1 MKTNDWRKEVL
12 SGANV
17 AQFQI
22 YCSESVSCSLLLAA
36 KGDNLVFLSSSDPGG
51 RIFDGLKTIKRV
63 FLLFNNNFIF
73 IHNVSLSVYVC
84 LCVWRGF
91 NFSTGLKKY
100 IHIKNIKQV
109 LAYLQ
114 NTYSEDLS
122 NLQTVCLS
130 NPCPMNN
137 RNPI

>member
-73 IHNVSLSVYVC
+73 IHKVSPGVYVC
-84 LCVWRGF
+84 LCVREGVQFQHWLKKIYTYK
-91 NFSTGLKKY
+91 NIKKSTGLSSE
-100 IHIKNIKQV
+100 
-109 LAYLQ
+109 YLLRRFVKLT
-114 NTYSEDLS
+114 NSVSVKSLS
-122 NLQTVCLS
+122 HE
-130 NPCPMNN
+130 
-137 RNPI
+137 

>member
-1 MKTNDWRKEVL
+1 MNTNDWRKEVL

-51 RIFDGLKTIKRV
+51 RIFDGSKTIKRA

-84 LCVWRGF
+84 LCVWEGVQF
-91 NFSTGLKKY
+91 QYWLKKIYTFKKYKTSTGLSSE
-100 IHIKNIKQV
+100 
-109 LAYLQ
+109 YLLRRFVKLT
-114 NTYSEDLS
+114 NSVSVKSLS
-122 NLQTVCLS
+122 HE
-130 NPCPMNN
+130 
-137 RNPI
+137 

>member
-1 MKTNDWRKEVL
+1 MNTNDWRKEVL

-22 YCSESVSCSLLLAA
+22 YCSESVSCPLLLAA

-63 FLLFNNNFIF
+63 FLLFNSNFIF
-73 IHNVSLSVYVC
+73 IHNLSLGVYVC
-84 LCVWRGF
+84 LCVGGGF

-100 IHIKNIKQV
+100 MHMKNIKSTG
-109 LAYLQ
+109 LS
-114 NTYSEDLS
+114 SEFPLRIFVKLTHSISVKSLS
-122 NLQTVCLS
+122 HE
-130 NPCPMNN
+130 
-137 RNPI
+137 

>member
-1 MKTNDWRKEVL
+1 MNTNDWRKEVL

-63 FLLFNNNFIF
+63 FFFSTVISF
-73 IHNVSLSVYVC
+73 SYICVTWCVRVRVC
-84 LCVWRGF
+84 VGGRF
-91 NFSTGLKKY
+91 NFSTGLS
-100 IHIKNIKQV
+100 
-109 LAYLQ
+109 
-114 NTYSEDLS
+114 SEYFFIFLS
-122 NLQTVCLS
+122 SEYPFRIFVKLTHSMTDKALS
-130 NPCPMNN
+130 HK
-137 RNPI
+137 